1 MLQYND
7 FSALG
12 IDEEVSGKC
21 VMADFSRDPD
31 RDKPSQP
38 TEMHEA
44 LLCGIGRLI
53 FSWGKLEVHLE
64 QKVAQLRQNAGDV
77 RATARIRPTMAKM
90 LAELRAIVSMRNR
103 RNRSEEHTSEL
114 QSLMRI
120 SYAVFC
126 LKKQT
131 LLKQK

>member
-53 FSWGKLEVHLE
+53 LSWGKLEVHLE
-64 QKVAQLRQNAGDV
+64 QKVAQLRLNVGG
-77 RATARIRPTMAKM
+77 
-90 LAELRAIVSMRNR
+90 
-103 RNRSEEHTSEL
+103 SEEHTSEL
-114 QSLMRI
+114 QSLMSR
-120 SYAVFC
+120 SYAVLC
-126 LKKQT
+126 LKK
-131 LLKQK
+131 KK

>member
-64 QKVAQLRQNAGDV
+64 QKVAQLRKKAGDV
-77 RATARIRPTMAKM
+77 RAKARISTTMDKR
-90 LAELRAIVSMRNR
+90 LADLSDIVSMRKR
-103 RNRSEEHTSEL
+103 WKYLKIASIGELERNHDQIDQFRSMEI
-114 QSLMRI
+114 Q
-120 SYAVFC
+120 
-126 LKKQT
+126 
-131 LLKQK
+131 

>member
-1 MLQYND
+1 MRISDWSSDVFSSDLWYYLSRFNGDRDIMLQYND

-53 FSWGKLEVHLE
+53 FSWGKLEI
-64 QKVAQLRQNAGDV
+64 G
-77 RATARIRPTMAKM
+77 RASCRERGWK
-90 LAELRAIVSMRNR
+90 
-103 RNRSEEHTSEL
+103 
-114 QSLMRI
+114 
-120 SYAVFC
+120 
-126 LKKQT
+126 
-131 LLKQK
+131 